1 VLGSVNKDY
10 TRSTDQVAKNGDVGV
25 GANQR
30 SFRSLRRNSTGRGEA
45 HVHRDGRT
53 WQRRR

>member
-30 SFRSLRRNSTGRGEA
+30 SFRSLRRNSTGRRETRL
-45 HVHRDGRT
+45 HRNRNA
-53 WQRRR
+53 